1 MDWTLTDLLLV
12 TVLGAVV
19 GFLSGV
25 FGVGGGFLLVPCLN
39 TFLGIPMP
47 VSVGSAAC
55 YMLGPS
61 TTAILGRRPS
71 SGFIELPLIL
81 GGGLFAGV
89 LIGVQAINRLES
101 TQAIVVFDRHLPA
114 VDTMVLVA
122 YLILM
127 TFICV
132 MSFRDV
138 ASSSSREDTSE
149 NAGLFGRWLIPPV
162 ATIPDL
168 RPGTYSIPL
177 LAWTGLLVGLLSGF
191 LGMSGGLIL
200 IPAAIYLLGM
210 KVHDAATTTIGIV
223 WLASFQATVVHC
235 LNENVD
241 VLLVSALLVGGTVGA
256 RFGTDVGLQLPAGK
270 LKLGFA
276 LLVLVA
282 VLVVA
287 GKLGLLWQNARHE
300 I

>member
-1 MDWTLTDLLLV
+1 MDWALTDLLLV
-12 TVLGAVV
+12 AALGAIV
-19 GFLSGV
+19 GWLSGV

-89 LIGVQAINRLES
+89 LVGVQAINHLES
-101 TQAIVVFDRHLPA
+101 TQAIILFDRHLPA

-132 MSFRDV
+132 MSFRDAAT
-138 ASSSSREDTSE
+138 ASSRTEVPVDG
-149 NAGLFGRWLIPPV
+149 GLFGRWLIPPV
-162 ATIPDL
+162 ATISDL
-168 RPGTYSIPL
+168 NPGTYSIPL
-177 LAWTGLLVGLLSGF
+177 LAWTGLLVGVLSGF

-223 WLASFQATVVHC
+223 WLASLQATVVHC
-235 LNENVD
+235 LNDNVD
-241 VLLVSALLVGGTVGA
+241 VLLVSALLVGGTIGA
-256 RFGTDVGLQLPAGK
+256 RFGTEVGIRLPAGK
-270 LKLGFA
+270 LKFGFA

-282 VLVVA
+282 ILVVG
-287 GKLGLLWQNARHE
+287 GKLGLLWHSAGQE